1 MLRLLLVRHGETEWN
16 LTRRIM
22 GRQEIGLNDTG
33 RAQSESLKE
42 SLASFSV
49 DAIYSSP
56 VCRARE
62 TAAILCEGRKLEP
75 IYDERLIE
83 IHYGDWVGMTF
94 EEVRNLPDYTPYF
107 ERLESP
113 VAPNG
118 ETLFQVRD
126 RAMSWVDD
134 LRERHRD
141 QTVIAVSHADWI
153 KCVLMEFLGIPF
165 DRIWKFRIDNVSVSL
180 LECDSSWDR
189 VVCVNQRG
197 DFERL
202 FQTRFAF

>member
-16 LTRRIM
+16 LIRRIM
-22 GRQEIGLNDTG
+22 GRQEISLNDTG
-33 RAQSESLKE
+33 RAQSLSLRE
-42 SLASFSV
+42 SLASFAV

-62 TAAILCEGRKLEP
+62 TAAILCEGRGLEP
-75 IYDERLIE
+75 VFDERLVE
-83 IHYGDWVGMTF
+83 INYGDWVGMTF

-107 ERLESP
+107 ERLETP

-118 ETLFQVRD
+118 ETLYQVRD
-126 RAMSWVDD
+126 RAMGWVED
-134 LRERHRD
+134 LRRRHPD
-141 QTVIAVSHADWI
+141 ATVVAVSHADWI
-153 KCVLMEFLGIPF
+153 KCLLMEFLGIPY

-180 LECDSSWDR
+180 IECDPSWDR
-189 VVCVNQRG
+189 VVCINQRG